1 MTDTDFTVAQTSV
14 ERSAEHAQMDRVWRS
29 QPGLW
34 GWLTTVNHKDIG
46 RRYIFTAFV
55 FFLLGGIEAAMIRAQ
70 LARPENG
77 LIGPDLYNQ
86 IFTMHGTTMMFLFAV
101 PVMEAVALYFV
112 PLMIGTRNVAFPR
125 LNAFGYWLYLIGGSF
140 LYVQFFL
147 NTGPDVGW
155 FAYVPLAGPA
165 FGPGKRADTWA
176 QTITFTEIVAI
187 VGAIEL
193 IVTIFKQRAVGM
205 SLNRIPLFVW
215 SMLVTSFMILVAM
228 PAVATDSMYLALDR
242 LVGTHFFNPSE
253 GGDVLLW
260 QHMFWFFGH
269 PEVYIIFLPATGLV
283 SAMLPAF
290 TRRPVFGYPAMVM
303 ALIAVGTMAFGLWV
317 HHMFTTGI
325 PQLSASFFAATSSM
339 IAIPA
344 GIQIFCWLATIW
356 SGRLRFATPM
366 LFILGFIFLFL
377 IGGITGVMV
386 ASVPFDLQMHDTF
399 FVVAHLHYVLL
410 GGAVFPLFGAFYYWF
425 PKITGRTLSEL
436 AGKWNFW
443 LMFVGINVTFFPMHW
458 LGFYGMPRRVYTYL
472 ASTGWG
478 PLNLVASIGALILA
492 VGVLV
497 FVVNVLV
504 SLERGAPA
512 GDNPWDADSLEWA
525 TTSPPPSYN
534 FLHLPVVQGRNAL
547 WDEGDEHQVT
557 VGTSTERREVLV
569 THVLDA
575 QPDNR
580 ESQPHDSIWPLA
592 AAMAIGVFFIMAI
605 FTPLAV
611 PIGGA
616 LALIAFVGWGWPSS
630 EDVKTESD
638 EKISLEGA

>member
-1 MTDTDFTVAQTSV
+1 MTEANTIVMEPGDTDAA
-14 ERSAEHAQMDRVWRS
+14 ERASMDRVWRS
-29 QPGLW
+29 GSGFY
-34 GWLTTVNHKDIG
+34 GWLSTVNHKDIG
-46 RRYIFTAFV
+46 RRYIFTAFL
-55 FFLLGGIEAAMIRAQ
+55 FFLLGGIEAAMIRTQ

-101 PVMEAVALYFV
+101 PMMEAVGLYFV
-112 PLMIGTRNVAFPR
+112 PLLVGTRNVAFPR
-125 LNAFGYWLYLIGGSF
+125 LNAFGYWLYLIGGTF

-155 FAYVPLAGPA
+155 FAYVPLAGPS
-165 FGPGKRADTWA
+165 FGAGKRADTWA

-187 VGAIEL
+187 IGAIEL

-228 PAVATDSMYLALDR
+228 PAIATDSMFLALDR

-269 PEVYIIFLPATGLV
+269 PEVYIIFLPATGMV
-283 SAMLPAF
+283 STMLPAF
-290 TRRPVFGYPAMVM
+290 TRRPVFGYPAMVLSM
-303 ALIAVGTMAFGLWV
+303 LSIGTMAFGLWV
-317 HHMFTTGI
+317 HHMFATGI
-325 PQLSASFFAATSSM
+325 PQLSASFFTATSSM
-339 IAIPA
+339 IAIPG

-356 SGRLRFATPM
+356 TGRIRFATPM
-366 LFILGFIFLFL
+366 LFILGFITLFV
-377 IGGITGVMV
+377 IGGMTGVMI
-386 ASVPFDLQMHDTF
+386 ASVPFDLQVHDTYF
-399 FVVAHLHYVLL
+399 IVAHFHYVLI

-425 PKITGRTLSEL
+425 PKVTGRMLSER

-443 LMFVGINVTFFPMHW
+443 LMFVGMNITFFPMHW

-472 ASTGWG
+472 ASTGWAQ
-478 PLNLVASIGALILA
+478 LNLLASAGAVILA
-492 VGVLV
+492 LGVLV
-497 FVVNVLV
+497 FVINVIV
-504 SLERGAPA
+504 SIRAGAVA
-512 GDNPWDADSLEWA
+512 GDDPWEADTLEWA
-525 TTSPPPSYN
+525 TSSPPPSYD

-547 WDEGDEHQVT
+547 WNEGDEHQVCI
-557 VGTSTERREVLV
+557 GTSTERREVLV

-580 ESQPHDSIWPLA
+580 ESHPLDSIWPLA
-592 AAMAIGVFFIMAI
+592 AAIAIGVFFITAI

-611 PIGGA
+611 PIGGV
-616 LALIAFVGWGWPSS
+616 LAIIAFIGWGWPSK
-630 EDVKTESD
+630 EDAEIESD